1 MSEHLRYL
9 SQHAR
14 MPVACLPNAGM
25 PSVVDGAMQY
35 DLTPD
40 QLAEYQR
47 RVVSEFG
54 VQVVGGCCG
63 TTVGHI
69 KAVVDAVK
77 DLEPATRT
85 PEHVDGATS
94 IYSFTPF
101 EQDLKIGRASCRE
114 RVCQYV

>member
-1 MSEHLRYL
+1 
-9 SQHAR
+9 
-14 MPVACLPNAGM
+14 M
-25 PSVVDGAMQY
+25 PSVVDGAMHY

-47 RVVSEFG
+47 RFVSEFG

-63 TTVGHI
+63 TTVEHI

-77 DLEPATRT
+77 DLEPAART

-94 IYSFTPF
+94 IYSYTPF
-101 EQDLKIGRASCRE
+101 EQDLPNLSLVE
-114 RVCQYV
+114 RPTATGSKKLRQAITTVDRSG

>member
-1 MSEHLRYL
+1 
-9 SQHAR
+9 
-14 MPVACLPNAGM
+14 M
-25 PSVVDGAMQY
+25 PSVVDGAMHY

-47 RVVSEFG
+47 RFVSEFG

-63 TTVGHI
+63 TTVEHI

-77 DLEPATRT
+77 DLEPAART

-94 IYSFTPF
+94 IYRFPPF
-101 EQDLKIGRASCRE
+101 EQDLTYPSIGE
-114 RVCQYV
+114 RTHKPEERSAGTAVGITCKSRGWAV